1 MGMPYGEFI
10 RIAQIIALL
19 LFIPVFNYMIGVY
32 KQEKKWKLFTLAFGF
47 LLLSTIFAIIREFYL
62 FDLFRLLE
70 YLSILIASMVFAY
83 TCHYS
88 HTYICSGEVR

>member
-1 MGMPYGEFI
+1 MEVPYGEFF

-19 LFIPVFNYMIGVY
+19 LFVPVFNYMIGVY
-32 KQEKKWKLFTLAFGF
+32 KQNKKWRLFTLAFGF

-70 YLSILIASMVFAY
+70 HLSILIASMVFAY
-83 TCHYS
+83 TCYYS
-88 HTYICSGEVR
+88 HIYLYRGEVK